1 MAKKLS
7 FKKLEAILIITEDT
21 KSACEYLRCRIKA
34 LELTNVDLVTIMP
47 SEGSSPN
54 KVVETAIH
62 KCKSFNEA
70 TKWNGKLPYSKVYCV
85 MDVDDHDKQQ
95 HNLRKSIDKIYD
107 TNRNNDFE
115 LIKII
120 SNECFEVWYVL
131 HFKTL
136 GDSKPIRRPIKNKNI
151 PKEED
156 YRKILSN
163 HGINYSKSADLGGKI
178 FDFIKDKEP
187 IALRNAEWLLEY
199 HQKNSVNPPG
209 YYCNPS
215 TETHL
220 LINDLIELA
229 NRANAK
235 EDPAAQTNLERM
247 DLDINIPYMDEFV
260 LQLIDLINHHYLN
273 VSKDEKRNR
282 IIAIF
287 KEQTDSLVF
296 QTECPES
303 IATLFWTCREKYK
316 LF

>member
-1 MAKKLS
+1 MAKKSS
-7 FKKLEAILIITEDT
+7 FKKLEAILIVTEDT

-34 LELTNVDLVTIMP
+34 LELTNADLVTITP

-54 KVVETAIH
+54 KVVETAIY
-62 KCKSFNEA
+62 KCKTFNED

-95 HNLRKSIDKIYD
+95 HNLRKSIDKIYH
-107 TNRNNDFE
+107 TNRNSDFE

-136 GDSKPIRRPIKNKNI
+136 GDSKPIRRPVKNKNI

-163 HGINYSKSADLGGKI
+163 HGIHYSKSADLGGKI
-178 FDFIKDKEP
+178 FDLIKDKEP
-187 IALRNAEWLLEY
+187 VAIKNAAWLLEH

-209 YYCNPS
+209 YYSNPS

-220 LINDLIELA
+220 LINDLIALA
-229 NRANAK
+229 QRANAK
-235 EDPAAQTNLERM
+235 ENPAVQTNLVRM

-260 LQLIDLINHHYLN
+260 LQLIDLMNQHYCN
-273 VSKDEKRNR
+273 ISKEEKLRMV
-282 IIAIF
+282 IAIL
-287 KEQTDSLVF
+287 KEQTDSLVY
-296 QTECPES
+296 QTECPEP
-303 IATLFWTCREKYK
+303 IATLFWSDRAKYK